1 MSNRPII
8 RMGKACA
15 TVLIAALV
23 MTSAAGC
30 GRRIKNAEGTVATFD
45 KNAVSADL
53 AQFMIR
59 YEQYIF
65 ETQSWDYLTQIYGS
79 DVNLWEIDIAGD
91 GSSFWESMKKQRM
104 EDLKKL
110 LLAEK
115 HAEDAG
121 VTEDDY
127 GNSRKKIA
135 ETSRKFISSLDK
147 NTAKALCAT
156 EETVSEYLRLMTIQS
171 VVEDRIA
178 DTVDHEVSDDEAR
191 QVSVEW
197 AAFPKSGDYTASAG
211 NGETETEDVSGYA
224 AETEPDTENVIENS
238 TEAETGVSF
247 DTAKEEAEAFL
258 KSVPDADGFD
268 AAFHAFTEKYAD
280 SPVTEDGYTFGAEDT
295 YPASALI
302 SASVEI
308 KEDNTVI
315 DKVIEGEDAYYVVLV
330 TDAFNDDAT
339 AQKKEEIVEDRELSA
354 ISEKY
359 AEWEKDC
366 TWKVN
371 DDVLSKIR
379 ADRHFAAPEEVET
392 DVLPSE
398 TENDVIV
405 SYAET
410 EDETEAGSAAETAGI
425 ETEAETETSVTE
437 GGN

>member
-135 ETSRKFISSLDK
+135 EISRKFISSLDK

-366 TWKVN
+366 TWEVN

-392 DVLPSE
+392 DVLPFE

-410 EDETEAGSAAETAGI
+410 EDETKAGSAAETAGI